1 MPWYGSKACK
11 KKYFITP
18 HWLKWIKNKKYPL
31 WRLDIL
37 FSKKKYNNI
46 HYIEDGGWHF
56 NNIRK
61 PESMKKKLLSFAH
74 HYEFEQSG
82 IELGDIE
89 KAIKEKTVMYDHNI
103 DKRKNK
109 YGLGN
114 KLKTTKLDIM
124 PRYIVE
130 NTQKYKSWLDI

>member
-1 MPWYGSKACK
+1 
-11 KKYFITP
+11 
-18 HWLKWIKNKKYPL
+18 
-31 WRLDIL
+31 
-37 FSKKKYNNI
+37 
-46 HYIEDGGWHF
+46 
-56 NNIRK
+56 
-61 PESMKKKLLSFAH
+61 MKKKLLSFAH

-82 IELGDIE
+82 VELGDIE
-89 KAIKEKTVMYDHNI
+89 KAIEEKTVMYDHNI

-109 YGLGN
+109 YGLGK